1 MKYQDSVIY
10 AIKSKTSSDTYI
22 GSTVRPVSVRFKE
35 HIRNASVGRS
45 KLSEAIC
52 RDGKDNFTIEV
63 LRAHP
68 CNDIKELHLVEGCFQ
83 RALQPTLNKRVE
95 SRTRRE
101 YYCDN
106 WVRLRAYSDT
116 QYACECGGKY
126 WRQQRQ
132 RHFRTKK
139 HVAYL
144 NGKLEKSGGLE
155 AGGV

>member
-1 MKYQDSVIY
+1 
-10 AIKSKTSSDTYI
+10 
-22 GSTVRPVSVRFKE
+22 VRPVSVRFNE
-35 HIRNASVGRS
+35 HVRTAHRGSN

-52 RDGKDNFTIEV
+52 RDGKENFTVEV
-63 LRAHP
+63 LRSHS
-68 CNDIKELHLVEGCFQ
+68 CDDIKELRLVEGCFQ
-83 RALQPTLNKRVE
+83 RALQPTLDKRIE
-95 SRTRRE
+95 NRTRRE

-106 WVRLRAYSDT
+106 WVKIRAYSDT

-139 HVAYL
+139 HIAWL
-144 NGKLEKSGGLE
+144 SGKLEKSEGVE